1 MAATLF
7 KSRVLTG
14 FGSKTDGKSLESS
27 LKRATSSEKVDVDKA
42 DLLAIAQST
51 HHEEDR
57 RLIMRHVSSCLMDT
71 SSAKWRCINAGLV
84 VLEHLLLHGSLDLV
98 TETASGMHFD
108 LVQRLSFLE
117 KFEYSFDKRVEGMIR
132 RRALSIRGLWLEK
145 QQQALEAQE
154 AALIVPKPVV
164 FHTEDTDDDL
174 SDTELESSAKA
185 PPLSAGKIC
194 KIDNLLEES
203 TTDGESSPSRGPS
216 PRSSPSALDLLSI
229 SETPRATPE
238 ETNLLDM

>member
-1 MAATLF
+1 MAALF

-27 LKRATSSEKVDVDKA
+27 LKRATASEKVDVDKA
-42 DLLAIAQST
+42 DLLAITQST

-57 RLIMRHVSSCLMDT
+57 RMIMRHVNACLVDT
-71 SSAKWRCINAGLV
+71 SSSKWRCINAGLV
-84 VLEHLLLHGSLDLV
+84 VLEHLLQHGSLDLV
-98 TETASGMHFD
+98 TETAGGMHFD

-117 KFEYSFDKRVEGMIR
+117 QFEYSFDKRVEGMIR

-154 AALIVPKPVV
+154 ASMVVQKPVA

-174 SDTELESSAKA
+174 SDTELESSKKA
-185 PPLSAGKIC
+185 HHTISGSIN
-194 KIDNLLEES
+194 NLLEES
-203 TTDGESSPSRGPS
+203 TTDATTDEESSPSRGPS
-216 PRSSPSALDLLSI
+216 PRSTPSAVDLLTL
-229 SETPRATPE
+229 SEPPRDPAE